1 MVFMKKIV
9 SEGAPIL
16 REHAKEIPTKEITS
30 PKIKKN
36 IADMKE
42 ALLPH
47 KDGVALA
54 APQIGVSLRMFIV
67 SGHVF
72 DEGALAHDDKSKK
85 KPDLV
90 FINPEIVSAAREKKW
105 MPEGCLSVRPWYG
118 EVRRATKVKIRAY
131 DESGKKVT
139 RGASGLL
146 AHIFQHEMDH
156 LDGILFTDKARHVEQ
171 ITEK

>member
-1 MVFMKKIV
+1 MKKIV
-9 SEGAPIL
+9 AEGASIL
-16 REHAKEIPTKEITS
+16 RKIADSVPLADIGSI
-30 PKIKKN
+30 KIKRV

-54 APQIGVSLRMFIV
+54 APQIGVPLRIFIV

-72 DEGALAHDDKSKK
+72 DEEALMRDDKSKK

-90 FINPEIVSAAREKKW
+90 FINPEIVSMAREKKW

-118 EVRRATKVKIRAY
+118 EVKRATKITIRAY
-131 DESGKKVT
+131 DESGKKIT

-146 AHIFQHEMDH
+146 AHIFQHEIDH

-171 ITEK
+171 IVEKEK